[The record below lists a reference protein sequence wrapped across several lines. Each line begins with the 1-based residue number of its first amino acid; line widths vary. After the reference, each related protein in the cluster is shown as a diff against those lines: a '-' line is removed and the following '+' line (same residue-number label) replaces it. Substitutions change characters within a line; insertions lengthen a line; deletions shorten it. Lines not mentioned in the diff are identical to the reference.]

1 MSFWKVVEYLA
12 IAILGVIALEQAFER
27 GILETRYK
35 KLKQSYDELKK
46 CSDDL
51 FIEDFLE
58 ENEK

>member
-12 IAILGVIALEQAFER
+12 IAILGVIALEQAFEC
-27 GILETRYK
+27 GILERRYK

>member
-27 GILETRYK
+27 GILEMRYK

-51 FIEDFLE
+51 FIEDLLE